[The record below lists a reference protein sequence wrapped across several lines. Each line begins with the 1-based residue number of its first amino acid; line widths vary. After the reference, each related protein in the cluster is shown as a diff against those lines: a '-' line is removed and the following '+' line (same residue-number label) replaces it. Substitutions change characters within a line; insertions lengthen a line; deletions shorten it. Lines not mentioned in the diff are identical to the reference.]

1 MEEIEALRADYEKQL
16 NAANEK
22 VTSLEGIVSEL
33 SAKLDGLATEHK
45 QLNEAFT
52 SKATAEAAASESAHK
67 ETFKKQLNA
76 AAATEIDTL
85 WDEVRDMNPATY
97 EAWKIT
103 NSAKLLTE
111 AEAKTLAGKKITNS
125 ADVVESARAKA
136 DATLFKRR

>member
-1 MEEIEALRADYEKQL
+1 
-16 NAANEK
+16 
-22 VTSLEGIVSEL
+22 
-33 SAKLDGLATEHK
+33 
-45 QLNEAFT
+45 
-52 SKATAEAAASESAHK
+52 
-67 ETFKKQLNA
+67 
-76 AAATEIDTL
+76 
-85 WDEVRDMNPATY
+85 MNPATY